1 MASSKRTTSTNY
13 LDASEAGDIGASF
26 DDSDFPGGPAYDP
39 TLDDADITGLPDPF
53 PGTEDAIPE
62 SLEDGLDE
70 PPVDDDLPEGD
81 GVTDTPQTWEYEGI
95 ATRDE
100 LARRLGELVIDV
112 RDWADMED
120 SEEASDL
127 ADAMN
132 DLYERFG
139 EPTEDTDT

>member
-1 MASSKRTTSTNY
+1 M
-13 LDASEAGDIGASF
+13 
-26 DDSDFPGGPAYDP
+26 
-39 TLDDADITGLPDPF
+39 
-53 PGTEDAIPE
+53 
-62 SLEDGLDE
+62 
-70 PPVDDDLPEGD
+70 
-81 GVTDTPQTWEYEGI
+81 TDTPQTWEYEGI

-120 SEEASDL
+120 SEEANDL